1 MCNTITYRHWQP
13 GDDGA
18 VLELLLSAG
27 QFGVNKDHYEKKFD
41 DGYLE
46 PEGVCLAFVGE
57 RVVGHVIGSLT
68 HLSVE
73 GKNQDF
79 GMITEMFVAP
89 DMRRQGIATH
99 LMLELN
105 AYLEG
110 KGYRGSILYVD
121 TAEAYQLYQKV
132 GYREITRELRTQ
144 LSPRP
149 NSSPLKWTAVNPED
163 FEVLH
168 RLKQVWENQN
178 FPVHWS
184 LQYPQVHQYNLK
196 QYRVLRRGTD
206 TVGYAKWDD
215 LSDRRPNGL
224 IWDPVVLNEDPVEVI
239 KSVQAAI
246 RVPRPWRT
254 VDGSRYE
261 NPLSALGHTL
271 EPLERA
277 DMLLSFGSEID
288 CTKFVRALWQ

>member
-1 MCNTITYRHWQP
+1 MRNTITYRHWQP
-13 GDDGA
+13 GDDDA

-27 QFGVNKDHYEKKFD
+27 QLGVNRDHYERKFD

-46 PEGVCLAFVGE
+46 PEGVRLAAVGE
-57 RVVGHVIGSLT
+57 RIVGHVTGSLT

-73 GKNQDF
+73 AKNQDF
-79 GMITEMFVAP
+79 GMVTEMFVAP
-89 DMRRQGIATH
+89 DMRRQGIATR

-105 AYLEG
+105 IYLER

-121 TAEAYQLYQKV
+121 TVEAYQLYQQV
-132 GYREITRELRTQ
+132 GYREVTRELRT
-144 LSPRP
+144 LLLPRP

-163 FEVLH
+163 FDVLH
-168 RLKQVWENQN
+168 RLKQVWANQN

-184 LQYPQVHQYNLK
+184 AQHPQVHQYNLK
-196 QYRVLRRGTD
+196 QYRVLRRGTH

-215 LSDRRPNGL
+215 LSERRPNGL
-224 IWDPVVLNEDPVEVI
+224 IWDPVVPDEDPVAVI

-246 RVPRPWRT
+246 PVPRPWRT
-254 VDGSRYE
+254 VSGSRYE
-261 NPLSALGHTL
+261 NPLSFLGHTL

-288 CTKFVRALWQ
+288 CSKLVRAFWQ